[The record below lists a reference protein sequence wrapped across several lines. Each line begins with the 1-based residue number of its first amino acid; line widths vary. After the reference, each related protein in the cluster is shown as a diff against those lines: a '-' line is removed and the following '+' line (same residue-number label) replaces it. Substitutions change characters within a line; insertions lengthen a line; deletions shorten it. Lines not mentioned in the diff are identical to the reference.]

1 MNRNETIVR
10 TSMVG
15 IGVNIILAVFKA
27 VVGLLSNSIAVVTD
41 ALNNMSDALS
51 SVITIVGAKLAA
63 KKPDKKHPLGYG
75 RVEYLSSLIVSGI
88 VMVAGINAVEESI
101 RKIISPEKPSYSPV
115 TLIILVAAVIGKVL
129 LGRYMVAQGKKVDSD
144 SLIASG
150 KDSLNDAILSSS
162 VILSAVIFILTGLSL
177 EPYVGIVIGVMI
189 TRSGIEMIK
198 ETLDKILGE
207 RMDRDLVNAVKK
219 TICEEPGVYG
229 AYDLILNSYGPER
242 LIGSVHIEVDE
253 FITARQIDQMQR
265 SIVER
270 VAQKHKIILT
280 GISLYSHYSSDGNE
294 SMQGKITKAIMSHD
308 GVLQMHGFYVDETRK
323 YVTLDVILD
332 FEADQKELL
341 EKIQKEVDEI
351 ARGYTVEVNLDL
363 DI

>member
-27 VVGLLSNSIAVVTD
+27 VVGLLSNSVAVVTD

-75 RVEYLSSLIVSGI
+75 RVEYLSSLIVSG

-101 RKIISPEKPSYSPV
+101 RKIIAPEKPSYSPV

-242 LIGSVHIEVDE
+242 IIGSVHIEVDE

-294 SMQGKITKAIMSHD
+294 SMQGKITKAVMSHD

-323 YVTLDVILD
+323 SVTLDVILD